1 MSIFDPKT
9 NQEHVRE
16 LDEHIRGDKGLIGFT
31 TKDGK
36 KHVGWYAP
44 IYNPCG
50 DIGDPES
57 VVELYKDIYGKEY
70 KDVKGTFTVSPFC
83 CFYKAHSNDEYCLLK
98 YPIYENEA
106 NENPLRLSDESY
118 RKALIEDD
126 EPARHSLRQMIRE
139 WLLINAQCQS
149 SVFIENDFS
158 VRSDAPI
165 CINSDIKGSIPDF
178 IKIKA

>member
-9 NQEHVRE
+9 MKQHVQEF
-16 LDEHIRGDKGLIGFT
+16 RGDKGLIGFT
-31 TKDGK
+31 TQDGK

-83 CFYKAHSNDEYCLLK
+83 CFYKDHSNDEYCLLK

-106 NENPLRLSDESY
+106 NENPLQLFDESY

-126 EPARHSLRQMIRE
+126 EPARHALRQMIRE

-149 SVFIENDFS
+149 SVYIENDFS

-165 CINSDIKGSIPDF
+165 LIHPSAKNSIPEY
-178 IKIKA
+178 IKIKG